1 MCAEARTDGR
11 GGGGRGGGGV
21 GRIGAVL
28 GTVLLALGYGTWRMR
43 TLPVRD
49 VGVVGLVQ
57 PNEGYREKWDS
68 LRQDS
73 VFGRLLALSERLRA
87 TARLDLL
94 IWPEAA
100 VPGYFIDHPEWD
112 AAVARRARA
121 AGPPTLTAGL
131 A

>member
-1 MCAEARTDGR
+1 
-11 GGGGRGGGGV
+11 
-21 GRIGAVL
+21 
-28 GTVLLALGYGTWRMR
+28 MR
-43 TLPVRD
+43 PLPLRD
-49 VGVVGLVQ
+49 AGVVGLVQ

-87 TARLDLL
+87 AARLDLL

-112 AAVARRARA
+112 AAVARRARETRTA
-121 AGPPTLTAGL
+121 LLTGGLGAPVYDDRSYDHYNAPVFYYSTGAPPPHPGHHKH
-131 A
+131 